1 MYRRLLVRAAWLLAA
16 GMVTAQSAGLPP
28 VSDLVWTRPDRFW
41 FRKAVPG
48 GHLWLNVDAE
58 HGVKEPLF
66 DHQRLAIELGIRTGY
81 EYTPLALPLADPAAQ
96 FVVKYDGSN
105 AYIQEGAMAIEFI
118 LDGVRWRCDL
128 QTKWDWNKVPPTDY
142 VCASR
147 GAPAPGASGASRT
160 APAIHGSPDGRWQA
174 TVQEHN
180 VVVLPAGGGAPR
192 RLSADGA
199 AGFAYQAGSI
209 AWTPDSTGLAAYR
222 VNEQV
227 WLAASVAGNVKAA
240 VVRSTFSIAAG
251 R

>member
-1 MYRRLLVRAAWLLAA
+1 MVRAALRVGIIVMAVAPLA
-16 GMVTAQSAGLPP
+16 GQPLPP
-28 VSDLVWTRPDRFW
+28 VSDLVWTKPDRFW
-41 FRKAVPG
+41 FRKTVPG
-48 GHLWLNVDAE
+48 GHLWLSVDAE

-81 EYTPLALPLADPAAQ
+81 EYTPLTLPLADPAAQ

-118 LDGVRWRCDL
+118 LDGTRWRCDL

-147 GAPAPGASGASRT
+147 GAFVPGAAGAAAT
-160 APAIHGSPDGRWQA
+160 APAPHLSPDGRWEA
-174 TVQEHN
+174 TVLDHN
-180 VVVLPAGGGAPR
+180 VVVRPAGGGAAR

-209 AWTPDSTGLAAYR
+209 AWTADSTSLAAYR

-227 WLAASVAGNVKAA
+227 WLAASVAGNVRAA
-240 VVRSTFSIAAG
+240 VVRSTFSIPAG

>member
-1 MYRRLLVRAAWLLAA
+1 
-16 GMVTAQSAGLPP
+16 MVAAQSADLPP
-28 VSDLVWTRPDRFW
+28 VSDLVWTTPDRFW
-41 FRKAVPG
+41 FRKTVPA

-81 EYTPLALPLADPAAQ
+81 EYTPLTLPLADPSAQ

-118 LDGVRWRCDL
+118 LDGLRWRCDL

-142 VCASR
+142 VCAGR
-147 GAPAPGASGASRT
+147 GTAVPGASGPVPT
-160 APAIHGSPDGRWQA
+160 ALATHTSPDGRWEA
-174 TVQEHN
+174 VVQEHN
-180 VVVLPAGGGAPR
+180 VAVRAVGGGAVH
-192 RLSADGA
+192 RLSSDGA

-209 AWTPDSTGLAAYR
+209 AWTADSKGLAAFR

-227 WLAASVAGNVKAA
+227 WLSASATGNVKAA
-240 VVRSTFSIAAG
+240 VVRSAFSLPAAPG
-251 R
+251 PQDPISPCP

>member
-1 MYRRLLVRAAWLLAA
+1 M
-16 GMVTAQSAGLPP
+16 AQSADLPA
-28 VSDLVWTRPDRFW
+28 VSDLVWTKPDRFW
-41 FRKAVPG
+41 FRKTVPG

-81 EYTPLALPLADPAAQ
+81 EYTPLKLPLADPAAQ

-105 AYIQEGAMAIEFI
+105 AYIQEGAMAIEFV
-118 LDGVRWRCDL
+118 LDGARWRCDL

-147 GAPAPGASGASRT
+147 GTAVPGASGPLPA
-160 APAIHGSPDGRWQA
+160 APAMHRSPDGRWEA
-174 TVQEHN
+174 VVQEHN
-180 VVVLPAGGGAPR
+180 VAVRAAGGGAVH
-192 RLSADGA
+192 RLSSDGA

-209 AWTPDSTGLAAYR
+209 AWTVDSKGLAAYR
-222 VNEQV
+222 VNAQV
-227 WLAASVAGNVKAA
+227 WLSASVSANVKTA
-240 VVRSTFSIAAG
+240 VVRSTFRLPAAG

>member
-1 MYRRLLVRAAWLLAA
+1 MVVAGLLASGFA
-16 GMVTAQSAGLPP
+16 TAQSADLPA
-28 VSDLVWTRPDRFW
+28 VSDLVWTAPDRFW
-41 FRKAVPG
+41 FRKTVTG

-81 EYTPLALPLADPAAQ
+81 EYTPLTLPLADPAAR

-105 AYIQEGAMAIEFI
+105 AYIQEGAMAIEFV
-118 LDGVRWRCDL
+118 LDGARWRCDL

-147 GAPAPGASGASRT
+147 GAVVPGGAGTVAPAPVMH
-160 APAIHGSPDGRWQA
+160 PSPDGRWEA
-174 TVQEHN
+174 TVQDHN
-180 VVVLPAGGGAPR
+180 VVVRPAGGGAVR

-209 AWTPDSTGLAAYR
+209 AWTADSKGVAAYR

-227 WLAASVAGNVKAA
+227 WLSASVAGNVKGA
-240 VVRSTFSIAAG
+240 VVRSAFGLPAAG